1 MVAGGLRRLCCFL
14 ACVAVLL
21 LLGTC
26 LHDVEASNGKRVIH
40 KKVGDTVELSSYLS
54 TKGVTTAYWKYGGLV
69 VADKDGSVSKKH
81 HLKDRVD
88 FNLTSFSLTVRK
100 LTLQDSGD
108 FSFFSEVNEQQRGTV
123 DITLQVHEAITQQ
136 PDVKIINATHNAL
149 DKSCT
154 VLLECSASS
163 DSTVTYNWTVRNQTR
178 TGPKLHHVVREED
191 GDTTF
196 TCTVSNFVSEK
207 SAFKNFECNNDTSLP
222 QNPQDKEINFILI
235 LSVAGGCCLM
245 IVIGV
250 GVAVYVCHCKERQ
263 TGSDINDL
271 TVYADIADVA
281 IDNRT
286 MKPCSVYETIDNRTN
301 TAPPGPQTVY
311 DKIQLSRVR
320 KASVSPYQDV
330 I

>member
-1 MVAGGLRRLCCFL
+1 MAFGHISSLCR
-14 ACVAVLL
+14 VVMYIAVLV
-21 LLGTC
+21 LGLG

-40 KKVGDTVELSSYLS
+40 KKVGDTVQLSSYLP

-81 HLKDRVD
+81 HFKDRVD

-108 FSFFSEVNEQQRGTV
+108 FSFISEVNEQQRGTV
-123 DITLQVHEAITQQ
+123 IITLQVHEAITQK
-136 PDVKIINATHNAL
+136 PDLKIINATHNAL

-163 DSTVTYNWTVRNQTR
+163 DSTVTYNWTVGNQTR

-207 SAFKNFECNNDTSLP
+207 SAFRTFECNNDTSLP
-222 QNPQDKEINFILI
+222 QDPQDEGSSLVSLI
-235 LSVAGGCCLM
+235 IWPFLGILM
-245 IVIGV
+245 ILLLLALLHFLRSKGEVF
-250 GVAVYVCHCKERQ
+250 CC
-263 TGSDINDL
+263 
-271 TVYADIADVA
+271 
-281 IDNRT
+281 
-286 MKPCSVYETIDNRTN
+286 
-301 TAPPGPQTVY
+301 
-311 DKIQLSRVR
+311 
-320 KASVSPYQDV
+320 
-330 I
+330 